1 MMRGT
6 PPRHVRRLERVPGL
20 HPQKSPRVSLRRTLA
35 TSSSSSSPAIFTAMI
50 ATTPMTTTNSNVRM
64 HLSVASPR
72 VRSLMT
78 FMLFLSEKWISSRSS
93 TTFSIC
99 SV

>member
-1 MMRGT
+1 
-6 PPRHVRRLERVPGL
+6 
-20 HPQKSPRVSLRRTLA
+20 
-35 TSSSSSSPAIFTAMI
+35 MI

-78 FMLFLSEKWISSRSS
+78 FMLFFSEKWISSRSS